1 MCRHCDHDLFKFTLE
16 KLLLKAKMKLVHSL
30 LGALYDVESVSCDEP
45 DAGLLQTLGFHT
57 GFANAWPL

>member
-1 MCRHCDHDLFKFTLE
+1 
-16 KLLLKAKMKLVHSL
+16 MKLVHSL

-45 DAGLLQTLGFHT
+45 DAGLLQTLGFCT